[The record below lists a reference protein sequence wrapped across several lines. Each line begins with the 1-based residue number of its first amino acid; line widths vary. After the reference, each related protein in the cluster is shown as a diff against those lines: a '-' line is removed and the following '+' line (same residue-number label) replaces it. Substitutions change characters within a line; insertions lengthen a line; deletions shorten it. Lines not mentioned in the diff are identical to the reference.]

1 MNKPKETILQLQIAV
16 NQNGVLQTTTTGN
29 INYRDKAFGLNN
41 GKKVA
46 IATDNNLN
54 VIIQ

>member
-1 MNKPKETILQLQIAV
+1 MNKPKEKTLQLQIAV
-16 NQNGVLQTTTTGN
+16 DANGVLQTVTSGN

-41 GKKVA
+41 GKRVA
-46 IATDNNLN
+46 IATDSNLN